1 MSRNAWII
9 FSVICIAVLGGLVWM
24 SQGNRLD
31 VSNVN
36 ALEVQAA
43 NEDNGN
49 LADHT
54 IGNTDAKVT
63 IIEYGDFQCPG
74 CASAAP
80 VLKQIA
86 DKYQDDVLF
95 IFRNFPL
102 STIHPNARAAA
113 AAAEAAGL
121 QGKYWEMHE
130 KLFSTQGEWG
140 SLGGAQRTDMFAVY
154 ARELGIDSDKLTED
168 LGSSDISAKINYDSA
183 IGKKIGVSG
192 TPAIY
197 INGEKID
204 YYVKDGK
211 RVNNTVEGANPVW
224 SQVSEFEELS
234 LKPALEKA
242 GVKLE

>member
-36 ALEVQAA
+36 ALEVQSA
-43 NEDNGN
+43 NDDNGN

-74 CASAAP
+74 CGSAAP
-80 VLKQIA
+80 VLKQVM

-102 STIHPNARAAA
+102 STMHPNARAAA

-130 KLFSTQGEWG
+130 KLFSTQSEWG
-140 SLGGAQRTDMFAVY
+140 SLSGANRTDMFAVY
-154 ARELGIDSDKLTED
+154 ARELGIDSDKLKED
-168 LGSSDISAKINYDSA
+168 LGSSDIGAKINYDTA
-183 IGKKIGVSG
+183 VGKKVGVSG

-197 INGEKID
+197 LNGEKVD
-204 YYVKDGK
+204 FYAKDGK
-211 RVNNTVEGANPVW
+211 RVDSNTDGSNPVW
-224 SQVSEFEELS
+224 STASDFEELVI
-234 LKPALEKA
+234 KPALREA
-242 GVKLE
+242 GVELE